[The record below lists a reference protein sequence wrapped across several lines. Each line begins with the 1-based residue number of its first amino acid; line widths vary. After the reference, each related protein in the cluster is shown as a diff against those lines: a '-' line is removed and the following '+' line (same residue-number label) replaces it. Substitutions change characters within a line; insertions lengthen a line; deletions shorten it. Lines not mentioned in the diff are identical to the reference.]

1 MFVNAVSFKYKGTGG
16 AALNSTGSIV
26 AIVDTSIDAV
36 HFFSMPAKQEP
47 ARLLSTFRFPEEP
60 FKLRAEHLCFTTCFP
75 ETLLIADFN
84 NDRVVE
90 VTTEG
95 KMMRSIP
102 LNLCGGPRGIAFDRV
117 RRLIAVSLTFL
128 HVVVFLDYESGAMSS
143 CIGTMGLSGR
153 ADGQFSFPN
162 GVRFTDDHLHV
173 LVADALNHRVSKYA
187 IDGSRFVCH
196 VASEINEISVLTD
209 MVETDD
215 DLLIADDAGRVTR
228 VSGRGVTEEIID
240 YGRGLV
246 CFLSGPSFVYVKDKV
261 GEIKAVC
268 HTETVKIH

>member
-1 MFVNAVSFKYKGTGG
+1 M
-16 AALNSTGSIV
+16 NSAGSMV

-36 HFFSMPAKQEP
+36 HFFRMPAKQEP
-47 ARLLSTFRFPEEP
+47 ARLLSTFHFPEEP

-90 VTTEG
+90 VSTEG
-95 KMMRSIP
+95 KLMRSIA
-102 LNLCGGPRGIAFDRV
+102 LNVCGGPRGIAFDRV

-128 HVVVFLDYESGAMSS
+128 HVVVFVDYKSGAISS

-153 ADGQFSFPN
+153 ADGQLSSPN

-187 IDGSRFVCH
+187 VDGSRLVRH
-196 VASEINEISVLTD
+196 IASETNEISVPTD

-215 DLLIADDAGRVTR
+215 DVLIADDAGRVTR
-228 VSGRGVTEEIID
+228 VNGRGVTEEVID
-240 YGRGLV
+240 FGRGLV
-246 CFLSGPSFVYVKDKV
+246 CFLLGASFVYVKDKV

-268 HTETVKIH
+268 HNDTIKIH